1 MTQRNTDILNALTT
15 IRAEKPEKRRRNYF
29 PALLMLVFLAILLV
43 ALVTGVTIYKNV
55 ANIQLSTDEGRLGKQ
70 LIGNTV
76 RARDGVNA
84 VRVGVGPEGPSLVLV
99 EYLDTGTYETRIY
112 LINDAIVEEY
122 TVSGTPYDASRS
134 VKLADSSKFDLSYD
148 SGLLTIKT
156 DQGTTE
162 VALRT
167 MQGDN

>member
-1 MTQRNTDILNALTT
+1 M
-15 IRAEKPEKRRRNYF
+15 
-29 PALLMLVFLAILLV
+29 
-43 ALVTGVTIYKNV
+43 
-55 ANIQLSTDEGRLGKQ
+55 
-70 LIGNTV
+70 
-76 RARDGVNA
+76 NA

-122 TVSGTPYDASRS
+122 AVSGTPYDASRS